1 MKEAVFAGLLGRGV
15 YVTDC
20 GLASTPAM
28 FMSIIFEDTAMD
40 GSIMI
45 TASHLPY
52 NRNGLKFFT
61 KGRRP

>member
-1 MKEAVFAGLLGRGV
+1 MMKEAVFAGLLGRGV

-40 GSIMI
+40 VHHDHGQPLAVQSKRL
-45 TASHLPY
+45 TPY
-52 NRNGLKFFT
+52 Q
-61 KGRRP
+61 GRRP